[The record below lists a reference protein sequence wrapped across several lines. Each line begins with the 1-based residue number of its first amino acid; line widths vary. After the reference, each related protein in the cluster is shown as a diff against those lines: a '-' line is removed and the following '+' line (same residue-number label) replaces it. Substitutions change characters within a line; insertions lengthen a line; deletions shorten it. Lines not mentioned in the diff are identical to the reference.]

1 MNEKELDP
9 TASPEAA
16 FGYELRKRRKEAG
29 LTLDQVAKIV
39 NVSRP
44 TVGAYE
50 QGTRGVT
57 EAMASRLEGALGLEP
72 GQLVDKLPAG
82 KKSSILKSLL
92 TWIEFEKLA
101 SKLWTWQPTIVPGL
115 LQTADYAEA
124 LIRGKPGVTDSQV
137 REAVKAR
144 MDRQKIFL
152 RDNPTR
158 LWAILDESILY
169 RPVGSV
175 DITRDQLARLVD
187 VGRSP
192 WATIQIL
199 PYSAMST
206 PGVLGGW
213 TIAHANGRPEAAYV
227 DSPLRGQLSD
237 HPSDVEILRL
247 RYETAREESLPAS
260 QSIKMIEER
269 LGQAWTFN

>member
-1 MNEKELDP
+1 MNEKEIDP

-29 LTLDQVAKIV
+29 LTLEHVAKIV

-50 QGTRGVT
+50 HGTRGVT
-57 EAMASRLEGALGLEP
+57 EAMASSLEGALNLEP

-92 TWIEFEKLA
+92 TWIEIEKLA

-144 MDRQKIFL
+144 MDRQRIFL

-175 DITRDQLARLVD
+175 DITRCQLERLVD

-199 PYSAMST
+199 PYRAMST

-213 TIAHANGRPEAAYV
+213 TIAQTNGRPEAAYV

-247 RYETAREESLPAS
+247 RYETAREEALPAS

-269 LGQAWTFN
+269 LVQAWTFS